1 MVSSHKDYCAS
12 LFSRQQNVWL
22 QQIYSQAPLARG
34 EIFEKNTFK
43 FWSARASRLWRI
55 CSGESNQWEKK
66 KEIKWKKRYSYGDF
80 MHFRLI
86 FEPSYWKQPLTV
98 SKKKIGWSKF
108 GFLCVFLIMDDWM
121 VLPPHSNSILGD
133 ETFANWNFFMFL
145 TPQQRT

>member
-1 MVSSHKDYCAS
+1 MVICPSDK
-12 LFSRQQNVWL
+12 FSRKTLSNFDQRAL
-22 QQIYSQAPLARG
+22 AGYEEFARG
-34 EIFEKNTFK
+34 NQINEKRRN
-43 FWSARASRLWRI
+43 RLN
-55 CSGESNQWEKK
+55 E
-66 KEIKWKKRYSYGDF
+66 KKRYSYGNF
-80 MHFRLI
+80 VYFRLI

-145 TPQQRT
+145 TPQQRTYTGEEHVSKRMLRNHLKLTKSYPQ